1 MGGRVSL
8 IRVAPAEEGA
18 SCNPVPRSE
27 PRPPG
32 SVWPSLRVLAW
43 ECPGLLGSGLD
54 RRLITLSAAAFKQE
68 VGEGLGLTWGEGQD
82 VGSCCPG

>member
-1 MGGRVSL
+1 MGGCVSL